1 MKKLIPL
8 AAVVFSAHSFAATD
22 HKAHAS
28 STAETT
34 SFNVPGQTIDKSA
47 GKVKAPSKSTNHAS
61 HSQPSS
67 SDGHVHKHPD
77 GHAHKHPDAK

>member
-22 HKAHAS
+22 HNAHDGHGATHAP
-28 STAETT
+28 STAETP
-34 SFNVPGQTIDKSA
+34 SIKVSGQTIDKSA
-47 GKVKAPSKSTNHAS
+47 GKVKAPSKSKNHAS
-61 HSQPSS
+61 HSRPSS
-67 SDGHVHKHPD
+67 SD